1 MLLPPPIRLIFAPL
15 VAFRTQRDGQG
26 ELNNKLTTTTIVEEI
41 Q

>member
-1 MLLPPPIRLIFAPL
+1 MLLPPSIRLIFALL

-26 ELNNKLTTTTIVEEI
+26 ELNNIITTIIVEEI

>member
-1 MLLPPPIRLIFAPL
+1 MLLPPSIRLSFALL

-26 ELNNKLTTTTIVEEI
+26 ELYKLTKTTTVEEI